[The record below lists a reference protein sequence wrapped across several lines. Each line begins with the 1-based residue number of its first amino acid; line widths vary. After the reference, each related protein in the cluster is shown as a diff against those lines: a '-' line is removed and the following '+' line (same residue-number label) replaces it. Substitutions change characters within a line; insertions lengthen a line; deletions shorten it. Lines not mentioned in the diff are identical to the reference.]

1 MAGKRGGVYVYNK
14 TKETFLA
21 FKVTVADSVLGRL
34 VGLLGKRALEPDGGV
49 WIVPCNSIH
58 TIGMLFKIDV
68 VLVDSDLKVVGLHEL
83 VRPFS
88 VTSPNFHAESVI
100 ELPAHTVFNS
110 RTEIGDQLVIER
122 YEKRPIPEPE
132 RREEPQSV

>member
-122 YEKRPIPEPE
+122 YVKRPIPQPE
-132 RREEPQSV
+132 RRGEPQSV